1 MTLYGQNKHLYL
13 HSQVHTTGVGYNE
26 QQYSK
31 WHPVKTFNILAFI
44 IYALYSVS
52 LISTYQNFKCYGGL
66 HNEQYFHEK
75 SCIVRSFETSRELI
89 NHLFHHTESNMR
101 FICKLLAT
109 ICRPEYLI
117 YIYITCWHFFFLE
130 AIFWTFPLYRRQ
142 INTKNKAWIMLI
154 SICISKEAYSYTDN
168 KMWIED

>member
-26 QQYSK
+26 RQYSK

-117 YIYITCWHFFFLE
+117 YISISLAGIFFFLKQFFE
-130 AIFWTFPLYRRQ
+130 LFHSTEGR
-142 INTKNKAWIMLI
+142 
-154 SICISKEAYSYTDN
+154 
-168 KMWIED
+168 